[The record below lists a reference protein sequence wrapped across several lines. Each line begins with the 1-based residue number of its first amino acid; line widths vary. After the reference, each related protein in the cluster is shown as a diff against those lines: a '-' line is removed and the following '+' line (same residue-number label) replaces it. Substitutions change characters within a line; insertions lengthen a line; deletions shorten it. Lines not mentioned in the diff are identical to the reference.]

1 MDGSL
6 SGFSAHGIFQARI
19 LEITRIDPMYL
30 MTHALASEFFTTEP
44 PGKTKWMVKLC
55 ELSFF
60 LKDSEPD
67 FPIGFLFS
75 LEIFHLLKIEK
86 HYNSE
91 NLMTLIL

>member
-1 MDGSL
+1 MHGISQTRIL
-6 SGFSAHGIFQARI
+6 KWVAISFSRGFSQPRDRTQS
-19 LEITRIDPMYL
+19 LTM
-30 MTHALASEFFTTEP
+30 ASEFFTTEP

-75 LEIFHLLKIEK
+75 LEIFHFLQIEK

>member
-1 MDGSL
+1 M
-6 SGFSAHGIFQARI
+6 
-19 LEITRIDPMYL
+19 
-30 MTHALASEFFTTEP
+30 ASEFFTTEP

-75 LEIFHLLKIEK
+75 LEIFHFLQIEK